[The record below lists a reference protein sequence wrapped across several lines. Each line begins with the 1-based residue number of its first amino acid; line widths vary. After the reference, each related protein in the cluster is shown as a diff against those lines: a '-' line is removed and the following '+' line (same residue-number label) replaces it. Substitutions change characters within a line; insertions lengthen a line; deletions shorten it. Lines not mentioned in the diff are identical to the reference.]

1 MFQDGF
7 RMPKYYAQVL
17 ARNHNLLDKF
27 IPALIQKKR
36 ANSGEGGE
44 GVQPA
49 SPVGTESNLDVPGL
63 KVT

>member
-1 MFQDGF
+1 
-7 RMPKYYAQVL
+7 MPKYYAQVL

-49 SPVGTESNLDVPGL
+49 SPFGTESNLDVPGL